1 MVVGTEAGRQEAVPD
16 KPFARWEILAGA
28 ILPATVTLLVLVWW
42 IFWLK
47 SWSGPLAGLVFYLVS
62 TTYAFA
68 TWNRAGSRTGKAF
81 RAGWLRFTYW
91 LTYFGGQWLGGL
103 ALIAGA
109 GAYATRDLALFIASA
124 LFVAQVLLY
133 TAILAKLLADP
144 KLDDLPRTPMLF
156 GTITP
161 PIVTIALCAW

>member
-1 MVVGTEAGRQEAVPD
+1 MVVRTEAGRQEAAPD
-16 KPFARWEILAGA
+16 KPFAPWEILVGA
-28 ILPATVTLLVLVWW
+28 VLPATVTLLVLIWW

-62 TTYAFA
+62 TTCAFA

-103 ALIAGA
+103 ALIAA
-109 GAYATRDLALFIASA
+109 AAAHATQDLALFIASVF
-124 LFVAQVLLY
+124 FVVQVLLY
-133 TAILAKLLADP
+133 TVILGKLLAYP
-144 KLDDLPRTPMLF
+144 KLEDLPRTPMLF
-156 GTITP
+156 GSIIP